1 MYQRLCSKG
10 ILSVVNI
17 KIISTSLMYLV
28 RLQWHTTTHYST
40 TDFAMNIHCH
50 DHPAIHY
57 YFFLICWI
65 YEQQLARNERKLL
78 LRNICFKVS
87 KQGHVNLRC
96 TTKIERLKCMLTY
109 PSSKNPNVIQT
120 GMWRILKGTGSRSSG
135 ECCWCNKLSTI
146 HSHVSSYIAKNGEES
161 YIRV

>member
-10 ILSVVNI
+10 IFSVVNI

-28 RLQWHTTTHYST
+28 RFQWHTTTHYST

-57 YFFLICWI
+57 HFFLICWI
-65 YEQQLARNERKLL
+65 YEQQLARSERKLL

-87 KQGHVNLRC
+87 FWTRTCKPEVYNKDWNACWLTLHQKIQMLYRQACEEYSKGLGHGPL
-96 TTKIERLKCMLTY
+96 
-109 PSSKNPNVIQT
+109 
-120 GMWRILKGTGSRSSG
+120 GSAVDVT
-135 ECCWCNKLSTI
+135 NQAQYTVMFHHI
-146 HSHVSSYIAKNGEES
+146 
-161 YIRV
+161 